1 MSKHPLRVLL
11 SEQQIRD
18 RVKEI
23 AARIDSDYPDGT
35 LCLIGVLRGAS
46 IFLADLAREIRR
58 PVRIGFVGVSSYG
71 SGKTSSGT
79 VELTRDID
87 LSVSGC
93 DVVVVEDI
101 VDTGITLTHLLR
113 LIEQRTPR
121 SLRVAALLDKPDR
134 RETPVEIAYSGF
146 SIPNEFVVGYG
157 LDYAEDYRDLK
168 DICILGE
175 LSGD

>member
-1 MSKHPLRVLL
+1 MPKHSLRVLL
-11 SEQQIRD
+11 SEKQIRD
-18 RVKEI
+18 RIGEI
-23 AARIDSDYPDGT
+23 AAQIDSDYPNGT
-35 LCLIGVLRGAS
+35 LCLIGVLKGAS
-46 IFLADLAREIRR
+46 IFLADLARAIRR

-71 SGKTSSGT
+71 SEKTSSGK
-79 VELTRDID
+79 VELIRDID
-87 LSVSGC
+87 LSVAGC
-93 DVVVVEDI
+93 HVVVVEDI

-113 LIEQRTPR
+113 LIEQRKPQ

-168 DICILGE
+168 DICVMEELPGE
-175 LSGD
+175 